1 MIGERLIKSVNKEL
15 LDEITGDYRRLILKE
30 RIKKNLFSIGK
41 IAGEV
46 LLVTGIFAGTM
57 FLAAAAPNVV
67 GAVGKTFGRKRQ
79 KPLYF
84 HCNEKEFK
92 KSLSYLKNQH
102 LIEII
107 YEDGKTSVR
116 LTKRGQRRYR
126 IRLIENMTIEKQ
138 KRWDGWWRIV
148 IFDIPEKFKNARDAL
163 RQRFQSMGFYQIQKS
178 VFVIPYPCEK
188 EINFIRHL
196 FGLEEQIRI
205 IQANYFQGEE
215 FAKKYFD
222 LD

>member
-1 MIGERLIKSVNKEL
+1 MYGKKLIKTINKEL
-15 LDEITGDYRRLILKE
+15 LDEITGDYRKMILKE
-30 RIKKNLFSIGK
+30 RVKKTLFTIGK
-41 IAGEV
+41 ISGQVILVAGV
-46 LLVTGIFAGTM
+46 LGGAM

-67 GAVGKTFGRKRQ
+67 GAVGRVAGGRKK

-84 HCNEKEFK
+84 HCNEKKFSR
-92 KSLSYLKNQH
+92 SLSYLKNQH

-107 YEDGKTSVR
+107 NEDGRTSLR

-126 IRLIENMTIEKQ
+126 IHLIEHMTIEKQ
-138 KRWDGWWRIV
+138 KKWDGWWRIV
-148 IFDIPEKFKNARDAL
+148 IFDIPERFKNARDAL
-163 RQRFQSMGFYQIQKS
+163 RQRFQSMGFFQIQKS
-178 VFVIPYPCEK
+178 VFAIPYPCDK

-205 IQANYFQGEE
+205 IRANYFQGESMAKE
-215 FAKKYFD
+215 FFK